1 MKKDLLNRAVIYA
14 RFVAERAIC
23 GENVEQYEQ
32 CASYIEAKGYELAG
46 IYTDERA
53 TGLHTN
59 HPAINDLRADAA
71 AGKFDIVVILDYS
84 RSARSATAARA
95 FLDEMSRC
103 GVAVESVEGLK
114 GGIAL
119 CQPKRIK

>member
-14 RFVAERAIC
+14 RFVAERVIC
-23 GENVEQYEQ
+23 GENVEQFEQ
-32 CASYIEAKGYELAG
+32 CMEYIEAKGYELAG
-46 IYTDERA
+46 IYTDEAA

-59 HPAINDLRADAA
+59 HPAINNLRADAA
-71 AGKFDIVVILDYS
+71 AGKFDVIVVFDYS
-84 RSARSATAARA
+84 RISRNAAAARE

-103 GVAVESVEGLK
+103 GVTIESVEGLK
-114 GGIAL
+114 GDSAL